1 MITKV
6 LVGTDGSAT
15 ARAAVGRAAEVAA
28 NAGAE
33 LTILSA
39 GRRSEQVAKEAAAE
53 HEGADLTVRALGVGG
68 HPADALVREARQGG
82 YDLLVT
88 GNKGLSGLRRLSPT
102 DRTPSKVAHHL
113 PCSLLVVKTT

>member
-15 ARAAVGRAAEVAA
+15 ARIAVARAAEVAA
-28 NAGAE
+28 NVGAE

-39 GRRSEQVAKEAAAE
+39 GRDGEQVAEEAAAR
-53 HEGADLTVRALGVGG
+53 HDASGLTIVTLGADGE
-68 HPADALVREARQGG
+68 PAEALVDEARRGG

-88 GNKGLSGLRRLSPT
+88 GNKGLTGLRRLSPT
-102 DRTPSKVAHHL
+102 DRTPGKVVHHL

>member
-6 LVGTDGSAT
+6 LVGSDGSTT
-15 ARAAVGRAAEVAA
+15 ARLAVARAAEVAA
-28 NAGAE
+28 NVGAE

-39 GRRSEQVAKEAAAE
+39 GRDGERVAQEAATQ
-53 HEGADLTVRALGVGG
+53 HEASNLNIVALGAGG
-68 HPADALVREARQGG
+68 DPAQALVDEARRGG

-88 GNKGLSGLRRLSPT
+88 GNKGLTGLRRLSPSN
-102 DRTPSKVAHHL
+102 RIPGKVVHHL

>member
-6 LVGTDGSAT
+6 LVGTDGSTT
-15 ARAAVGRAAEVAA
+15 ARVAVARAAEVAA

-53 HEGADLTVRALGVGG
+53 HEGAGVAVRALGVGG
-68 HPADALVREARQGG
+68 DPAEALVREARRGG

-88 GNKGLSGLRRLSPT
+88 GNKGLTGLRRFSPV
-102 DRTPSKVAHHL
+102 DRTPGKVVHHL
-113 PCSLLVVKTT
+113 PCNLLVVRTT